1 MKEIEKIKLAEFD
14 NIEVNPY
21 LTYAEIQ
28 AITNSVYTMKSWAER
43 EQNIDMLLLIYA
55 TSLTTEEVNN
65 YNHDHWLKTGL
76 IDAVKQNVRNFYR
89 IYEAIDYEES
99 IKKTLIK
106 LANEMPEF
114 NKKVNEVMKNA
125 SSKK

>member
-1 MKEIEKIKLAEFD
+1 MKEIEKIKLDEFD

-55 TSLTTEEVNN
+55 TSLTMEEVNN

-76 IDAVKQNVRNFYR
+76 IDEVKQNVRNFYR

-99 IKKTLIK
+99 IKKTLVK
-106 LANEMPEF
+106 LVNEMPEF